1 MGANSQAEAIKITT
15 NFLAAGKP
23 EEVSPGGWLVNRRIV
38 AQQLMDRVTGAALPA
53 QAGTNLCGPA
63 SFMYCLLQDR
73 PDIYAQFVVDLW
85 SKGSARLGTLDVE
98 PSTMLRNNTPAA
110 TSMDNPM
117 EAVDWISLGGLRGFE
132 NNYHSPGS
140 AVAAITTPGLMKRW
154 FQAVDCNLIFSN
166 TRILR
171 NSSWN
176 ELLQVSCYVQS
187 AWVLMLINANLLA
200 AYGADG
206 SASSIPDHWVVATG
220 AININN
226 RIVFSYLPSA
236 NNSGCIN
243 IPSDTP
249 PNDNW
254 PVALNAF
261 SWGKKSQELKQGTS
275 VSSFLGRYHGALVYG
290 SVP

>member
-15 NFLAAGKP
+15 NFLVAGKP
-23 EEVSPGGWLVNRRIV
+23 DDMSPADWLVSRRTV
-38 AQQLMDRVTGAALPA
+38 GQQLMDRVTGAALPA

-73 PDIYAQFVVDLW
+73 PDLYAQFVVDLW
-85 SKGSARLGTLDVE
+85 NSGSAKLGTLDVE
-98 PSTMLRNNTPAA
+98 PSSMLRRNTPAA
-110 TSMDNPM
+110 VSMDNPI

-132 NNYHSPGS
+132 NSYHSPTS
-140 AVAAITTPGLMKRW
+140 ALAAITPPGLMKRW
-154 FQAVDCNLIFSN
+154 FQAVDSKLIFSN
-166 TRILR
+166 TRILS
-171 NSSWN
+171 NSSWD

-200 AYGADG
+200 AYGTDG
-206 SASSIPDHWVVATG
+206 SASSIPDHWVVAT
-220 AININN
+220 ASVNINN

-236 NNSGCIN
+236 NNSRCIN
-243 IPSDTP
+243 IPSDSP
-249 PNDNW
+249 PNDAW
-254 PVALNAF
+254 PVEMNVF

-275 VSSFLGRYHGALVYG
+275 VSSFLGRYHGALVFG